1 MKTVNLLLAPPL
13 SHLLLLGL
21 TQVSCYSSQLQA
33 WVNLV
38 VNQGKGGI
46 KKKKKKKRGAH
57 SPVVGVCYSATLEY
71 PDCFLPLEIIN
82 LRLFFNTYPSLCL

>member
-71 PDCFLPLEIIN
+71 PDCCFTSGNYKLTLI
-82 LRLFFNTYPSLCL
+82 F